1 MLKTYARG
9 CVHLCFRA
17 STGEANNPN
26 CQSVASLLAVFFK
39 NILLF
44 PYRILL
50 WGGVSV
56 CAGRYGELRSNLA
69 APPRFAAYP
78 ARGIPTELPEP
89 PEPEEPDPPGSCR
102 ALRRPLRAYGRQ
114 KVHSIPSTG
123 SGNSG
128 CPLKSR
134 SSATGG
140 PTTHPAP
147 T

>member
-17 STGEANNPN
+17 STGGANNPN
-26 CQSVASLLAVFFK
+26 CQSVASLLAVFSK
-39 NILLF
+39 TYCCF
-44 PYRILL
+44 PITSCF
-50 WGGVSV
+50 GVV
-56 CAGRYGELRSNLA
+56 CLCVGRYGELRINLA

-89 PEPEEPDPPGSCR
+89 EEPHPPGSCR

-123 SGNSG
+123 SGNPG
-128 CPLKSR
+128 CPLNSR

-140 PTTHPAP
+140 PTTPPAP